1 MMKRPRILAACAEL
15 PWPVDSGHKLVSLN
29 DLRYLSEFFDIDALN
44 LLPSRVSDDK
54 LREALDALKER
65 LPAVRFHEPVRH
77 DISGVHSVFAKG
89 IQLLRSFV
97 AGVPYIISKYRNQ
110 QYSNRVRDLIKQ
122 NNYSAILVES
132 TPLSFLFT
140 DVPEIFSQGLP
151 VVFRAHDMLSET
163 IGKFGAGERAGLG
176 SMVARIEAMRTRK
189 FEERV
194 WRSSTIIAPVTQRL
208 TTLIGEHL
216 GVNGQGKMLYLPVV
230 TELKRTPESVR
241 DVGSGLVLYVG
252 TVHYPPNLQGL
263 KWFIDNVW
271 PRVISRRPDARFR
284 VIGKGGHLLEN
295 SDASVEILDYVA
307 NLDMHYAE
315 ADVLVV
321 PLFSGSG
328 IRLKILESFALGIPV
343 VSTTEGYLGLDLTPD
358 EELLAADEAPMFAN
372 ALLKILSS
380 GEERARLRKNSA
392 EFVQRYHGVEGMR
405 SAVRD
410 IGRRLLPGFEE
421 GVGMTG
427 GGRE

>member
-44 LLPSRVSDDK
+44 LLPSRISDDK
-54 LREALDALKER
+54 LREGLNALRER

-77 DISGVHSVFAKG
+77 DISGVHSAFAKG
-89 IQLLRSFV
+89 VQLLRSFV

-110 QYSNRVRDLIKQ
+110 QYSDRVRDLIKQ
-122 NNYSAILVES
+122 NNYAAILVES

-163 IGKFGAGERAGLG
+163 IVKFGAGERAGVG

-194 WRSSTIIAPVTQRL
+194 WQLSTIIAPVTQRL
-208 TTLIGEHL
+208 TTLIGGHL

-230 TELKRTPESVR
+230 TEMMRTPESVQ
-241 DVGSGLVLYVG
+241 DVASGLVLYVG

-263 KWFIDNVW
+263 RWFLDNVW
-271 PRVISRRPDARFR
+271 PRVISCRPDARFR
-284 VIGKGGHLLEN
+284 IIGKGGHLLEN
-295 SDASVEILDYVA
+295 SNASVEILDYVESLDAHYSEA
-307 NLDMHYAE
+307 N
-315 ADVLVV
+315 VLVV

-328 IRLKILESFALGIPV
+328 IRLKILESFSWGIPV
-343 VSTTEGYLGLDLTPD
+343 VSTTEGYLGLDLTPG
-358 EELLAADEAPMFAN
+358 EELLAADGEQPFAD
-372 ALLKILSS
+372 AVLSILDSAD
-380 GEERARLRKNSA
+380 ERSRLRKNSA
-392 EFVQRYHGVEGMR
+392 EFVQRYHGVKGMR

-410 IGRRLLPGFEE
+410 IGGRLLSGFEE
-421 GVGMTG
+421 RVEMPG
-427 GGRE
+427 GGHE